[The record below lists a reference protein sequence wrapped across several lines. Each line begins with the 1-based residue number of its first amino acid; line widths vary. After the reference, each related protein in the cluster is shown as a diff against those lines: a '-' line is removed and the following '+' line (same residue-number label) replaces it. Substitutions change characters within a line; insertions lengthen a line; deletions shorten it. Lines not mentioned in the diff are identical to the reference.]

1 MTLLSFTYR
10 VLIIIALIVAMVF
23 CITKSYPYTAMI
35 FGILILFAFAEW
47 HQLVRKDQGFYE
59 KTIKAILH
67 KDFSTQFSK
76 IPNKKQE
83 SMIRLYHQLK
93 ERQFEQSSQEMIF
106 RNLLNTLESGILIL
120 VRKEHNWKVF
130 LMNDYFSELFS
141 VPKVSDFGFLKG
153 FIPSVFKEIEKSN
166 FSDSKTSVN
175 IRFEKEN
182 FQTFVMQTSR
192 TTTYNQDYFVL
203 LLDPIQK
210 IIDRKE
216 KESWVN
222 LMNVIS
228 HELMNS
234 LTPIQSLSKSLQS
247 ITSQKSFDK
256 EDIED
261 LKNGLETITN
271 RSNHL
276 QFFVEN
282 YRKLA
287 SLPSP
292 QKQLTD
298 LSILVSECINVM
310 QPLLKTQNISIV
322 SELEKIYLEVDR
334 NQLEQV
340 LINLITNSIY
350 ALTTLA
356 DKTIS
361 VRLFQKEKR
370 ITIEITDSGQG
381 IEKEIE
387 TKVFLPFFTTR
398 KDGAGIGLALSKN
411 IIEAHGGYLFFSSE
425 NGKTTFTVQFLK
437 D

>member
-1 MTLLSFTYR
+1 
-10 VLIIIALIVAMVF
+10 
-23 CITKSYPYTAMI
+23 MI
-35 FGILILFAFAEW
+35 FGVLILFAFAEW
-47 HQLVRKDQGFYE
+47 YQFVRKEQDFYD
-59 KTIKAILH
+59 KTIKTILH
-67 KDFSTQFSK
+67 KDFSTHFSK
-76 IPNKKQE
+76 IPSKKQE
-83 SMIRLYHQLK
+83 SMIRLYNELK

-106 RNLLNTLESGILIL
+106 RNLLNTLESGVLIL
-120 VRKEHNWKVF
+120 VKKEKDWNVF
-130 LMNDYFSELFS
+130 LMNDYFSELFMI
-141 VPKVSDFGFLKG
+141 PKVSEWNHLKH
-153 FIPSVFKEIEKSN
+153 FIPSVFEEIEKTN
-166 FSDSKTSVN
+166 FTDVKTSLN

-203 LLDPIQK
+203 FLDPIQK

-216 KESWVN
+216 KESWIN

-247 ITSQKSFDK
+247 ITSEENIDK

-261 LKNGLETITN
+261 LQNGLQTISN

-292 QKQLTD
+292 QKQMTD
-298 LSILVSECINVM
+298 LSVLVSECLNVM
-310 QPLLKTQNISIV
+310 QPLLKAENIKVV
-322 SELEKIYLEVDR
+322 SELEKIFLEVDR
-334 NQLEQV
+334 QQMEQV

-350 ALTTLA
+350 ALKNVS
-356 DKTIS
+356 DKEIF
-361 VRLFQKEKR
+361 VRLIQKEKR
-370 ITIEITDSGQG
+370 ISIEITDNG
-381 IEKEIE
+381 IGVEKEIE
-387 TKVFLPFFTTR
+387 GKVFLPFFTTR
-398 KDGAGIGLALSKN
+398 KEGAGIGLTFSKN

-425 NGKTTFTVQFLK
+425 NGQTKFSVQLIK
-437 D
+437 

>member
-1 MTLLSFTYR
+1 
-10 VLIIIALIVAMVF
+10 MVF
-23 CITKSYPYTAMI
+23 CITNLYPYTAMI

-47 HQLVRKDQGFYE
+47 YQFVRKDQDFYD

-67 KDFSTQFSK
+67 KDFSTHFSK
-76 IPNKKQE
+76 VPNKKQE
-83 SMIRLYHQLK
+83 SMIRLYNDLK

-120 VRKEHNWKVF
+120 VKKENDWEVF
-130 LMNDYFSELFS
+130 LMNDYFSELFT

-182 FQTFVMQTSR
+182 LQTFVLQTSR
-192 TTTYNQDYFVL
+192 TTAYNQDYFVL

-210 IIDRKE
+210 IIDKKE
-216 KESWVN
+216 KESWIN

-234 LTPIQSLSKSLQS
+234 LTPIQSLSKSLQE
-247 ITSQKSFDK
+247 ITSQQNLDTEDK
-256 EDIED
+256 ED
-261 LKNGLETITN
+261 LQNGLETISN

-310 QPLLKTQNISIV
+310 HPLLKTEHINIV

-334 NQLEQV
+334 QQLEQV

-350 ALTTLA
+350 ALKTVS
-356 DKTIS
+356 DKEINI
-361 VRLFQKEKR
+361 RLFQKEKR
-370 ITIEITDSGQG
+370 ITIEITDNGQG

-387 TKVFLPFFTTR
+387 SKVFLPFYTTR
-398 KDGAGIGLALSKN
+398 KEGAGIGLTLSKN

-425 NGKTTFTVQFLK
+425 NGKTTFSVQFMK
-437 D
+437 

>member
-10 VLIIIALIVAMVF
+10 VLIIITLIVAMVF

-47 HQLVRKDQGFYE
+47 YQLVRKDQGFYE

-166 FSDSKTSVN
+166 FSDNKTSVN

-310 QPLLKTQNISIV
+310 QPLLKTQNINIV

-425 NGKTTFTVQFLK
+425 NGKTTFSVQLVK
-437 D
+437 E